1 MRWQPERLDDLLEEP
16 FEEIERM
23 VQDDILARLDL
34 MKHTLDEIEAELDQ
48 IIEERNVSVC

>member
-1 MRWQPERLDDLLEEP
+1 
-16 FEEIERM
+16 M
-23 VQDDILARLDL
+23 VQGDILARLDL